1 MRLRRPSHPGEALA
15 EIVFP
20 AVNVSRQRIAQNL
33 GISRQY
39 LHKIMTGKA
48 PISADIALRL
58 ERAIGG
64 DAETWMNMQTA
75 HDLWRREQELF
86 SQLESTEKFE
96 SVV

>member
-1 MRLRRPSHPGEALA
+1 MRKRRPTHPGEALG

-20 AVNVSRQRIAQNL
+20 AINVSQQRFAQSL

-64 DAETWMNMQTA
+64 DAESWMNMQTA
-75 HDLWRREQELF
+75 FDLWNREQVL
-86 SQLESTEKFE
+86 SNQLESVEKFE
-96 SVV
+96 SVA

>member
-1 MRLRRPSHPGEALA
+1 MRIRRPTHPGEAIS

-20 AVNVSRQRIAQNL
+20 AINVSRLRFARSL

-58 ERAIGG
+58 ERSVGG
-64 DAETWMNMQTA
+64 DADTWMNMQTTY
-75 HDLWRREQELF
+75 DLWSREQAL
-86 SQLESTEKFE
+86 SGQLELVEKFD
-96 SVV
+96 SVA

>member
-1 MRLRRPSHPGEALA
+1 MRKRRPTHPGEALG

-20 AVNVSRQRIAQNL
+20 AINVSRRCFAQAL

-64 DAETWMNMQTA
+64 DADTWMNMQTA
-75 HDLWRREQELF
+75 FDLWSRERALEKELK
-86 SQLESTEKFE
+86 SVEKFE
-96 SVV
+96 SVA

>member
-1 MRLRRPSHPGEALA
+1 MRMRRPTHPGEALG

-20 AVNVSRQRIAQNL
+20 AINVSRQRFAEVL

-48 PISADIALRL
+48 PLSADIALRL

-64 DAETWMNMQTA
+64 DADTWMNMQTA
-75 HDLWRREQELF
+75 YDLWSREQALMT
-86 SQLESTEKFE
+86 QLESVEKFE
-96 SVV
+96 SVA

>member
-1 MRLRRPSHPGEALA
+1 MRTRRPVHPGEALG

-20 AVNVSRQRIAQNL
+20 AVNVSRLRFAQTL

-39 LHKIMTGKA
+39 LHKIMSGTA

-75 HDLWRREQELF
+75 HDLWSREQELLD
-86 SQLESTEKFE
+86 QLESTERFE
-96 SVV
+96 SVG

>member
-1 MRLRRPSHPGEALA
+1 MRMRRPTHPGEALG

-20 AVNVSRQRIAQNL
+20 AINVSRQRFAEVL

-48 PISADIALRL
+48 PVSADIALRL

-64 DAETWMNMQTA
+64 DAETWMHMQTA
-75 HDLWRREQELF
+75 FDLWNREQAL
-86 SQLESTEKFE
+86 SKQLDSVEKFQ
-96 SVV
+96 SVA